1 MQICTKNNIKI
12 YVQKKKYIK
21 YKKMNLLKIFI
32 IHKVRGI
39 LMILKLN

>member
-1 MQICTKNNIKI
+1 MYK
-12 YVQKKKYIK
+12 KKKYIK